1 MKNGKRPTVAQRRHI
16 RWFRLND
23 NNWLVVKDS
32 PEEFVIVHRLSGGL
46 RKLPS
51 RKGKRGKEEQ

>member
-1 MKNGKRPTVAQRRHI
+1 MKNGKRPTVAQREHI

-23 NNWLVVKDS
+23 NNWLVVKDT

-51 RKGKRGKEEQ
+51 RTKKQREE

>member
-1 MKNGKRPTVAQRRHI
+1 MKNGKKPTVAQRMHI
-16 RWFRLND
+16 RYYRLND
-23 NNWLVVKDS
+23 ANWLVVKDT

-51 RKGKRGKEEQ
+51 RTKKQR

>member
-1 MKNGKRPTVAQRRHI
+1 MKNGKRPTVAQRMHI
-16 RWFRLND
+16 RYYRLDD
-23 NNWLVVKDS
+23 NNWLVVKDN

-51 RKGKRGKEEQ
+51 RKGKRRKEEQ